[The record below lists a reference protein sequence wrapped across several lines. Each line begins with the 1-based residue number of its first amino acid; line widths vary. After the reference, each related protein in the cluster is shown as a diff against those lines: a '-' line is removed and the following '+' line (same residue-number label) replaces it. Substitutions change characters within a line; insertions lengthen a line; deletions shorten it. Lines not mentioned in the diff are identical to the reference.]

1 MKKFL
6 FIFVMSLF
14 VAVSAMAQITT
25 SALSGK
31 VTDEMKEEVIG
42 ATIMATHTPSGTNYG
57 TVTNE
62 HGSFTI
68 QGMRVGG
75 PYTIRVT
82 YVGYAPQVYEGVYLN
97 LGETFHLSTNL
108 SVNAEVLGDVV
119 IVGQGSKFAS
129 NLKTGATTNIS
140 NDQMVSL
147 PTVSR
152 SITDMVRLSP
162 YGGNGMS
169 FAGSDG
175 RTANFTID
183 GANFNNNFGLNAG
196 LPGGGNPISIDAIE
210 EMQVIISPYDV
221 RQTGFIGG
229 GVNAITKSGTNTFK
243 GSAYIYHQNENMRG
257 DAIEREQLEGVRAK
271 DQKTTYGFTLG
282 GPIIKNKLFFFANVE
297 FQKTPTVANRWR
309 ASEASTSVA
318 GQMNPGVGIAESYQS
333 RTSMF
338 DLQQVSDY
346 AKSKYGYDT
355 GSYTSFPADE
365 DNKKFLIRLDWNI
378 TEKHHL
384 AARYNY
390 TLNNIWNAPNGSSMD
405 GGTRSGYNRMSQYAM
420 SYANSMYAMQN
431 KVNSFSIDL
440 NSRLSDQLSNQFLF
454 TLSKL
459 DDVRD
464 SDSSEFPFIDILDG
478 DGQNYIS
485 LGYELFTWNNAVH
498 NTIWNIKDDVTYEM
512 GAHKLMAG
520 LTYEYQMADNM
531 YMRNGS
537 GYYRYKNLEDF
548 LSGAAP
554 EIVCLTYGYGGET
567 EPAARV
573 TYNKFGL
580 YVQDQWQVNE
590 KLNVTAGIR
599 FDNIV
604 FDNSD
609 LMTNQAIYDINN
621 TYEYVDANG
630 ATKIY
635 NHKKDA
641 ASTDKFVR
649 EIRNNA
655 IYGGRSIDTGKWP
668 NSSLTLSPRVAAV
681 WDIMGDK
688 SVILRG
694 GTGLFQGRLPLV
706 FFTNMP
712 TNSGMVQ
719 YQAQIGPSTKYASL
733 PASVK
738 EKYASV
744 DAILAQFSNANGGI
758 TTSSAALKEKL
769 VAMGFPTDIKPEDG
783 TVPSAISA
791 VDPDFKLPQV
801 WKTSLAVDY
810 RLPFEFPFNITAEG
824 IFNKTINDVCISD
837 WSIPNVGGFA
847 RFNGADN
854 RPIYPAGFRTATK
867 AFMLENTSKGYG
879 WSASL
884 QLNAKPAE
892 WIDLMAA
899 YTHTAKKELTSMPG
913 SAAESAFTYVPTTE
927 GPNNIKLHNALN
939 LTPDR
944 IVVSATINDK
954 ANNHYGL
961 VYETWRGG
969 YNYSYVTVND
979 MNGDGYAYDALY
991 IPTDQEV
998 NNGEFR
1004 FVSADDRD
1012 RFMAYVHKDDYLS
1025 SHQGKYAEGYSVY
1038 NPFVHRVDF
1047 SYKHDFKFNIGE
1059 TKHTLQVSADIKN
1072 LMNLFN
1078 NSWGVSKVM
1087 NTAYATSGTARILKY
1102 EGVDAEG
1109 YATFSTPKAVSG
1121 DTKIWGRNHD
1131 IGQCWYMSIGAKYI
1145 F

>member
-1 MKKFL
+1 MKRSL
-6 FIFVMSLF
+6 LIFVLSVVTAM
-14 VAVSAMAQITT
+14 SAMAQITT
-25 SALSGK
+25 SALAGH
-31 VTDEMKEEVIG
+31 VCDDMKEDVIG

-57 TVTNE
+57 TITNE
-62 HGSFTI
+62 HGAFTI

-75 PYTIRVT
+75 PYTIRIT
-82 YVGYAPQVYEGVYLN
+82 YVGYAPQVYEGIFLN
-97 LGETFHLSTNL
+97 LGETFNLKTNL

-119 IVGQGSKFAS
+119 VVGQGSKFAS
-129 NLKTGATTNIS
+129 SIKTGATTNIS
-140 NDQMVSL
+140 NGQMIAM

-183 GANFNNNFGLNAG
+183 GANFNNNFGLTAG

-229 GVNAITKSGTNTFK
+229 GVNAITKSGTNNFR

-271 DQKTTYGFTLG
+271 DQKTTYGFTIG
-282 GPIIKNKLFFFANVE
+282 GPIIKNKLFFFANME
-297 FQKTPTVANRWR
+297 FQKTPTIANRWR
-309 ASEASTSVA
+309 ASQVENGVA
-318 GQMNPGVGIAESYQS
+318 GQMNPGVSDADNYLS
-333 RTSMF
+333 RTSAF

-346 AKSKYGYDT
+346 VREKYGYNT

-378 TEKHHL
+378 NEKHHL

-405 GGTRSGYNRMSQYAM
+405 GGTRSSYNRMSQYAM

-431 KVNSFSIDL
+431 KVNSFSLDL
-440 NSRLSDQLSNQFLF
+440 NSRLMDNLSNQFLF

-464 SDSSEFPFIDILDG
+464 SDSDEFPFIDILDG
-478 DGQNYIS
+478 DGNNYIS

-498 NTIWNIKDDVTYEM
+498 NTIWNIKDDVTYEL

-537 GYYRYKNLEDF
+537 GYYRYSSLEDF

-554 EIVCLTYGYGGET
+554 EVVCLTYGYGGET

-580 YVQDQWQVNE
+580 YVQDQWQVND

-609 LMTNQAIYDINN
+609 LMTNKAIYDID
-621 TYEYVDANG
+621 YNG
-630 ATKIY
+630 R
-635 NHKKDA
+635 H
-641 ASTDKFVR
+641 
-649 EIRNNA
+649 
-655 IYGGRSIDTGKWP
+655 IDTGKWP

-688 SVILRG
+688 SLTLRG

-719 YQAQIGPSTKYASL
+719 YQAQIGPSTKYANL

-744 DAILAQFSNANGGI
+744 SDILAQFSDANGGI
-758 TTSSAALKEKL
+758 ITSSTALKEKL
-769 VAMGFPTDIKPEDG
+769 VSMGYPADIKPEDG

-810 RLPFEFPFNITAEG
+810 RLPFEFPFTVTAEG
-824 IFNKTINDVCISD
+824 IFNKTVNDVCISD
-837 WSIPNVGGFA
+837 WSIPSVGGFA

-854 RPIYPAGFRTATK
+854 RPIYPSGFRTATK
-867 AFMLENTSKGYG
+867 AFALENTSKGYG

-944 IVVSATINDK
+944 FVVSATINDK
-954 ANNHYGL
+954 ANNHYGI

-979 MNGDGYAYDALY
+979 MNGDGYAYDAIY

-998 NNGEFR
+998 NSGEFR
-1004 FVSADDRD
+1004 FVSDDDRD

-1025 SHQGKYAEGYSVY
+1025 EHQGEYAEGYSVY
-1038 NPFVHRVDF
+1038 NPFVHRIDF
-1047 SYKHDFKFNIGE
+1047 SYKHDFKFNIGK
-1059 TKHTLQVSADIKN
+1059 TKHTLQIGADIKN
-1072 LMNLFN
+1072 VLNLFN
-1078 NSWGVSKVM
+1078 SSWGVSKVM
-1087 NTAYATSGTARILKY
+1087 NTSYTASGAARILKY
-1102 EGVDAEG
+1102 EGVDADG
-1109 YATFSTPKAVSG
+1109 YATFSTPNAVSG
-1121 DTKIWGRNHD
+1121 DTKIWGRNHE